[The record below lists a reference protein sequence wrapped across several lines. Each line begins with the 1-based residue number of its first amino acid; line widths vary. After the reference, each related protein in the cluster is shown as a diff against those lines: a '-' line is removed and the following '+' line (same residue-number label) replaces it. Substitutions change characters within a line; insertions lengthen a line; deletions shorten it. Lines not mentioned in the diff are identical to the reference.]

1 MFRSYDAKC
10 WLFLVVI
17 NDYRC
22 VTHCGSSRDDKVI
35 CKILLS
41 MQPVVPGNYFT

>member
-22 VTHCGSSRDDKVI
+22 VTIAGRPATIK
-35 CKILLS
+35 
-41 MQPVVPGNYFT
+41 